1 MSTKEIWWGMKLSF
15 GLQTEIMNLLW
26 STQREY
32 PIREISSILDLN
44 PESVS
49 AAMSNLR
56 YAGWV
61 NLVSQGVYQ
70 ASDPRPIEDRRRIH
84 IRNRR
89 PGRRKTGPRVSNVAI
104 GKVGDEFLLEI
115 VFIDNRGP
123 ILQDDETKYLYRVE
137 RVEVR

>member
-15 GLQTEIMNLLW
+15 GLQTKIMNLLW